1 MGAAVLVNYKTARAA
16 RTHNKTM
23 SEREKKNY
31 TADRLLIKNIGLHI
45 HVHNIYI

>member
-23 SEREKKNY
+23 SEREKKK
-31 TADRLLIKNIGLHI
+31 TIQPIGC
-45 HVHNIYI
+45 